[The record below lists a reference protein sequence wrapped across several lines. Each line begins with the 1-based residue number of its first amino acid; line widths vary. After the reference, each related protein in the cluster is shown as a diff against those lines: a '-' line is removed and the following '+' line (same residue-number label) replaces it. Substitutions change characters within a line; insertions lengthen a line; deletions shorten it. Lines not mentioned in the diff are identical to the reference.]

1 MYGSISVEI
10 TAMARHRPRHDPAAD
25 AALVTKAAVRAAG
38 RLGLSNRAL
47 ARVLG
52 VSEATVSRMGAG
64 AYALKAGDKPFEV
77 ALLFLR
83 MFRSLDTLAGGDEQV
98 SRAWLRNENLALGG
112 PPAARIETLTGLID
126 VVGYLDADRAHG

>member
-1 MYGSISVEI
+1 
-10 TAMARHRPRHDPAAD
+10 MARHRTEHAPLAD
-25 AALVTKAAVRAAG
+25 AALVTKAAVRAAE

-52 VSEATVSRMGAG
+52 LSEATVSRMGTG
-64 AYALKAGDKPFEV
+64 SYLLKTGEKPFEV

-83 MFRSLDTLAGGDEQV
+83 MFRSLDTLAGGDERV

-112 PPAARIETLTGLID
+112 VPAARIETLTGLID

>member
-1 MYGSISVEI
+1 M
-10 TAMARHRPRHDPAAD
+10 TRRRPEPAPVAD
-25 AALVTKAAVRAAG
+25 GALVTKAAVRAAE
-38 RLGLSNRAL
+38 RLGVSNRSL

-64 AYALKAGDKPFEV
+64 SYLLKKGDKPFEV

-112 PPAARIETLTGLID
+112 TPAARIETLTGLID